1 MNIHMT
7 GRQVELTQDIRD
19 FCERKLKSLEKL
31 LGSALE
37 VDLILSVEKYR
48 NKVEIN
54 VKHKGGR
61 TIVVEEASDMMSAL
75 GLAFES
81 LAKKMKKEKEKYRA
95 KKRRKGREQ
104 KTFPPAPEAAE
115 SERRVIHSRDYSL
128 KPMSLDEALIQ
139 FDLEKRDIFVFRKV
153 GSEKFA
159 VIYRRKDGNVGVI
172 EPE

>member
-7 GRQVELTQDIRD
+7 GRQVDLTPDIRD
-19 FCERKLKSLEKL
+19 FCDRKLRALEKL
-31 LGSALE
+31 LGSVLE
-37 VDLILSVEKYR
+37 IDLILSVEKYR

-54 VKHKGGR
+54 LKGKGAGL
-61 TIVVEEASDMMSAL
+61 IVAEEAPEMMSAL
-75 GLAFES
+75 NLAFES
-81 LAKKMKKEKEKYRA
+81 LAKKVKKEKEKYRE

-104 KTFPPAPEAAE
+104 KAFVLPPEAVE
-115 SERRVIHSRDYSL
+115 DQRRIIRSRDYSL

-139 FDLEKRDIFVFRKV
+139 FDLEKKDIFVFRKL

-159 VIYRRKDGNVGVI
+159 VVYRRKDGNVGVI

>member
-7 GRQVELTQDIRD
+7 GRQVELTPDIRD
-19 FCERKLKSLEKL
+19 FCERKFKSLEKL

-37 VDLILSVEKYR
+37 LDLILSVEKYR
-48 NKVEIN
+48 NKAEIN

-81 LAKKMKKEKEKYRA
+81 LAKKMKKEKEKYRE

-104 KTFPPAPEAAE
+104 KAFPPAPEAGE

-128 KPMSLDEALIQ
+128 KPMSLEEALIQ
-139 FDLEKRDIFVFRKV
+139 FDLERKDIFVFRKV

-159 VIYRRKDGNVGVI
+159 VVYRRKDGNVGVI